1 MNPSTRRRTLTLT
14 LVAITASALILL
26 WPSNAQPSQQDIQA
40 MKTFTDNM
48 TTHCVGRFL
57 IAAPKGDI
65 DAEGNYGFQ
74 IASIKPLQ
82 KTQLP
87 VQNRLG
93 QLDEE
98 LTRRVVAQSTWKSL
112 YKKPLQPA
120 VRSAPQP
127 NIRSI
132 WFGEPDTGDSDST
145 MMEGYVVQSA
155 ATFVF
160 TTSAIAPA
168 RVEAFNSFLV
178 EVAPAL
184 SIRDNATI
192 PTSPGFCFDNG
203 FIAMKP
209 AKGESADWSWDLP
222 GHADVRFN
230 LSLHTNS
237 KTIPQG
243 ILDRE
248 STILKNF
255 ELLVGKDET
264 SRIKTLR
271 KRRFDLNGM
280 AAQEWLKELRG
291 SSTEYE
297 YTLDIPGKPNDLA
310 NPSLSLSLR
319 VGDLNKKGDV
329 KPSLTPG
336 EAIALWDAVIQ
347 TLRLRPGAI

>member
-1 MNPSTRRRTLTLT
+1 MNVSTRRRTFALTLA
-14 LVAITASALILL
+14 AIAATALILL

-57 IAAPKGDI
+57 IAAPKSDI
-65 DAEGNYGFQ
+65 DAKGNYGFQ
-74 IASIKPLQ
+74 IAKIKPLR
-82 KTQLP
+82 KTRVP
-87 VQNRLG
+87 VQDRLG
-93 QLDEE
+93 LLDAE
-98 LTRRVVAQSTWKSL
+98 LARRVEAQSTWQSL

-120 VRSAPQP
+120 VRAAPQA

-132 WFGEPDTGDSDST
+132 WYGEPNTGDNESIMID
-145 MMEGYVVQSA
+145 GYVLSQDSDFLFYASA
-155 ATFVF
+155 FDA
-160 TTSAIAPA
+160 SDAA
-168 RVEAFNSFLV
+168 EFNAFLV
-178 EVAPAL
+178 ELAPAL

-209 AKGESADWSWDLP
+209 ARGESAAWGWRLP

-230 LSLHTNS
+230 LRLHTNA

-248 STILKNF
+248 GAILKNF
-255 ELLVGKDET
+255 EVLVGKDEA

-297 YTLDIPGKPNDLA
+297 FSLDIPGKLNDLA
-310 NPSLSLSLR
+310 NPSMSLTLR
-319 VGDLNKKGDV
+319 VGDLNKKGDI
-329 KPSLTPG
+329 KPSLTHG

-347 TLRLRPGAI
+347 TLRLRPGAL